1 MYRIE
6 RWPHWLCGNDAGNS
20 YLGDLFASREQN
32 FVQPFARTDTG
43 VGNLNIPSRLK
54 SGQPDDPFGKIN
66 DFDRL
71 AHVENIDRDVAGAI
85 AESMCRR
92 CDDQVARLANGHD
105 IAHNIGMSKG
115 EWNARFNLRLELG
128 HH

>member
-20 YLGDLFASREQN
+20 YLGGLFAAREQN

-43 VGNLNIPSRLK
+43 VRNLNIPSRLK

-92 CDDQVARLANGHD
+92 RDDQVARLANGHE
-105 IAHNIGMSKG
+105 IAHHVGMRTGTGPPASM
-115 EWNARFNLRLELG
+115 RHLELG
-128 HH
+128 T